1 MPSPMIEKVYEHY
14 SKLLHETE
22 RVVYSIMLTQV
33 AKQKDIK
40 QLNLL
45 EIIKTIHSIDNVCIS
60 FDEGEM
66 VVGDKYEIHSVS
78 GQRDEDGEPM
88 VFINIYEMEEGETLS
103 VRLCEFPHIADMLK
117 IITAIDEKCLLK
129 FSDE

>member
-22 RVVYSIMLTQV
+22 RVVYSLMLTQV

-45 EIIKTIHSIDNVCIS
+45 EIIKAIHNIDNVCIT

-66 VVGDKYEIHSVS
+66 IVGERYEIHSVS

-88 VFINIYEMEEGETLS
+88 VFVNIYEMDEGETLS
-103 VRLCEFPHIADMLK
+103 VRLSEFPHIADMLK
-117 IITAIDEKCLLK
+117 IITAVDEKCIVK
-129 FSDE
+129 FSDD

>member
-1 MPSPMIEKVYEHY
+1 MPSPIMEKVYEHY

-40 QLNLL
+40 ELNLL
-45 EIIKTIHSIDNVCIS
+45 ELIKSIHNIDNVCVS
-60 FDEGEM
+60 FDEGE
-66 VVGDKYEIHSVS
+66 VIVGERYEIHSVS

-88 VFINIYEMEEGETLS
+88 VFVNIYEMDEGETLS
-103 VRLCEFPHIADMLK
+103 VRLSEFPHIADMLK
-117 IITAIDEKCLLK
+117 IITAVDEKCSLK
-129 FSDE
+129 FSGD

>member
-1 MPSPMIEKVYEHY
+1 MIEKVYEHY

-22 RVVYSIMLTQV
+22 RVVYSLMLTQV

-45 EIIKTIHSIDNVCIS
+45 EIIKAIHNIDNVCIT

-66 VVGDKYEIHSVS
+66 IVGERYEIHSVS

-88 VFINIYEMEEGETLS
+88 VFVNIYEMDEGETLS
-103 VRLCEFPHIADMLK
+103 VRLSEFPHIADMLK
-117 IITAIDEKCLLK
+117 IITAVDEKCIVK
-129 FSDE
+129 FSDD

>member
-1 MPSPMIEKVYEHY
+1 MIEKVYEHY

-45 EIIKTIHSIDNVCIS
+45 EIIKTIHNIDNVCIT

-66 VVGDKYEIHSVS
+66 IVGERYEIHSVS

-88 VFINIYEMEEGETLS
+88 VFVNIYEMDEGETLS
-103 VRLCEFPHIADMLK
+103 VRLSEFPHIADMLK
-117 IITAIDEKCLLK
+117 IITAVDEKCIVK
-129 FSDE
+129 FSDD

>member
-1 MPSPMIEKVYEHY
+1 MPSPIMEKVYEHY

-40 QLNLL
+40 ELNLL
-45 EIIKTIHSIDNVCIS
+45 ELIKSIHNIDNVCVS
-60 FDEGEM
+60 FDEGEII
-66 VVGDKYEIHSVS
+66 VGERYEIHSVS

-88 VFINIYEMEEGETLS
+88 VFVNIYEMDEGETLS
-103 VRLCEFPHIADMLK
+103 VRLSEFPHIADMLK
-117 IITAIDEKCLLK
+117 IITAVDEKCSLK
-129 FSDE
+129 FSGD

>member
-1 MPSPMIEKVYEHY
+1 MPSPIMEKVYEHY

-40 QLNLL
+40 ELNLL
-45 EIIKTIHSIDNVCIS
+45 ELIKSIHNIDNVCVS
-60 FDEGEM
+60 FDEGEII
-66 VVGDKYEIHSVS
+66 VGERYEIHSVS

-88 VFINIYEMEEGETLS
+88 VFVNIYEMDEGETLS
-103 VRLCEFPHIADMLK
+103 VRLSEFPHIADMLK
-117 IITAIDEKCLLK
+117 IITAVDEKCSLR
-129 FSDE
+129 FSGD